1 MDQDEYKQA
10 VNLVEAAKAA
20 NVQHIITSGLPDIAA
35 FDKRQLDALSQ
46 PM

>member
-10 VNLVEAAKAA
+10 VNLVEAAKGA
-20 NVQHIITSGLPDIAA
+20 NVQHIITSGLPDTTA
-35 FDKRQLDALSQ
+35 FEKSQFDVSSQ

>member
-20 NVQHIITSGLPDIAA
+20 NVQHFITSGLPDTTV
-35 FDKRQLDALSQ
+35 FEKRQFDVPLHPL
-46 PM
+46 